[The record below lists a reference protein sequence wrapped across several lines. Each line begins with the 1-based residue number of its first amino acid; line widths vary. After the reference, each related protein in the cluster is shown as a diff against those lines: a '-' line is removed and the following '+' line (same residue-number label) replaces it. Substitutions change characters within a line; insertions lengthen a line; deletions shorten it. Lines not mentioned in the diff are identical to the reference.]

1 MTVVTSGTCDP
12 GLAPRGGLAQGAR
25 MDTHDPDA
33 LRLPDWPWLARLRA
47 WRAALDRRLLPR
59 TLAPGES
66 PWMALLYLAFLF
78 LPLAFPM
85 MRPLDLTLT
94 LLSIAAFLPVYVGSF
109 WLSGWRRAA
118 MGLAMAALAPALLP
132 ANPFANTYTI
142 YGALSAVGLRLPVAL
157 SVLLASLAMLAVA
170 HWLVDPVA
178 AVFVLLLTLLLSTS
192 SFIAMRMYAAN
203 ARKQSALR
211 LSQDEVARLAK
222 VAERERIGRDL
233 HDLLGHTLS
242 VIAIKAELASKLAIR
257 DPAAAQSEIAD
268 VERVAREALGQVRR
282 AVSGMRAVGLR
293 AEFANARLALGAVA
307 VDFEYC
313 APDFGLHPE
322 VETVL
327 ALALREA
334 ATNIIR
340 HAGARRVA
348 AELRREGANVVLSV
362 RDDGVGG
369 ALVDGNGLSGMRE
382 RLASL
387 GGTLAIESEPGRG
400 TRLRVVVPWREP
412 APEDPAGANPAPA
425 RRLRAVG

>member
-47 WRAALDRRLLPR
+47 WREALDRRLLPR

-66 PWMALLYLAFLF
+66 AWMPLLFLAFLF

-85 MRPLDLTLT
+85 MRPLDIGLT
-94 LLSIAAFLPVYVGSF
+94 LLSIVLFLPLYFGAF
-109 WLSGWRRAA
+109 WLAGWRRVA

-132 ANPFANTYTI
+132 VNPFANTYTI
-142 YGALSAVGLRLPVAL
+142 YGALSAATLSLPTA
-157 SVLLASLAMLAVA
+157 LLALVGSLAMLAVS
-170 HWLVDPVA
+170 HWLIDPVA
-178 AVFVLLLTLLLSTS
+178 GVFVLLLTTLVSTTS
-192 SFIAMRMYAAN
+192 LIAMRTYAAT
-203 ARKQSALR
+203 AREQAALR

-257 DPAAAQSEIAD
+257 DPVAAQSEIAD

-282 AVSGMRAVGLR
+282 AVSGMRAVGIR
-293 AEFANARLALGAVA
+293 AEFANARLALSAVL
-307 VDFEYC
+307 VDFEYR
-313 APDFGLHPE
+313 APDLVLHPE

-334 ATNIIR
+334 TTNIIR

-348 AELRREGANVVLSV
+348 AELLREAANVVLTVS
-362 RDDGVGG
+362 DDGVGG
-369 ALVDGNGLSGMRE
+369 AVADGNGLKGMRE
-382 RLASL
+382 RLAAL
-387 GGTLAIESEPGRG
+387 GGTLAIESQAGQG
-400 TRLRVVVPWREP
+400 TRLRIVVPWR
-412 APEDPAGANPAPA
+412 DPGSDEAGRERATV
-425 RRLRAVG
+425 RHLRAVG

>member
-1 MTVVTSGTCDP
+1 MTNVMAGACFP
-12 GLAPRGGLAQGAR
+12 GLAAGAR
-25 MDTHDPDA
+25 LAHSARMERPDA
-33 LRLPDWPWLARLRA
+33 AAFRLPDWPLVVRLRA
-47 WRAALDRRLLPR
+47 LRAALDRRLLPPV
-59 TLAPGES
+59 LPDGES
-66 PWMALLYLAFLF
+66 AWMPLLYLGFLF
-78 LPLAFPM
+78 LPLVFPM
-85 MRPLDLTLT
+85 IRPLDVGMTLAA
-94 LLSIAAFLPVYVGSF
+94 IAVFLPMYFGSF

-118 MGLAMAALAPALLP
+118 MGLAIAALAPALLP
-132 ANPFANTYTI
+132 LNPFANTFTI
-142 YGALSAVGLRLPVAL
+142 YGLLSAACQPLPVAL
-157 SVLLASLAMLAVA
+157 GVLAVSLGMLAAA
-170 HWLVDPVA
+170 HWVVDPVG
-178 AVFVLLLTLLLSTS
+178 AVFVLLLTTLISAT

-203 ARKQSALR
+203 ARKQAALR

-242 VIAIKAELASKLAIR
+242 VIAIKAELASKLATR

-282 AVSGMRAVGLR
+282 AVSGMRAVGIR

-307 VDFEYC
+307 VDFEYR

-334 ATNIIR
+334 TTNIIR

-348 AELRREGANVVLSV
+348 AELLREGANVVLTV

-369 ALVDGNGLSGMRE
+369 AVADGNGLSGMRE
-382 RLASL
+382 RLALL

-400 TRLRVVVPWREP
+400 TRLRIVVPWREP
-412 APEDPAGANPAPA
+412 APEDSAGNSPAPA
-425 RRLRAVG
+425 RHLRAVG